1 MSEASSILRDGA
13 EDFPSA
19 LCGAPRGLF
28 GARHRAALFEADRD
42 CRRHRSSTG
51 HVARDAAGYWTET
64 DTTPAPIM
72 PSARAALT
80 DTSMILP
87 RINGPRSLTRHW
99 IERPDRAVTVTTLPI
114 GLVR

>member
-1 MSEASSILRDGA
+1 MATLADQTSLPPDE
-13 EDFPSA
+13 FSA
-19 LCGAPRGLF
+19 QNPDATATR
-28 GARHRAALFEADRD
+28 
-42 CRRHRSSTG
+42 RRHRSSVG
-51 HVARDAAGYWTET
+51 SRDAAGYWTET

-114 GLVR
+114 ALVR